1 MGLKSNMALVLG
13 GTLSGFS
20 SSSFRLTNGSYNGS
34 AFSPKLYTSGWAGG
48 SVARIST
55 YKIAKIGQ
63 IVGLATFAVSST
75 LDGIG
80 LYNYYNNPTSSN
92 IVSPEKAAF
101 NTMLGYASY
110 SNPYFGIP
118 YGLSELFIP
127 GGFNTVIGSGIEIH
141 KFQNSMSRQYKWY
154 PNYSTITQY

>member
-13 GTLSGFS
+13 GTLSSFS

-101 NTMLGYASY
+101 STMLGYASY
-110 SNPYFGIP
+110 SNPYFCIL
-118 YGLSELFIP
+118 YALSELFIP
-127 GGFNTVIGSGIEIH
+127 GGFNTIIGSGIEIL
-141 KFQNSMSRQYKWY
+141 KFQNSMSRQYR
-154 PNYSTITQY
+154 